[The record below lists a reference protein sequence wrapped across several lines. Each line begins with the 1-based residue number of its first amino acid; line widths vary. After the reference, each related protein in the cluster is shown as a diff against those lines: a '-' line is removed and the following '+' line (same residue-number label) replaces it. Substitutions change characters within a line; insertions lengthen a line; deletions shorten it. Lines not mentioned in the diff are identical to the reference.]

1 MARVQRQAIDQDE
14 FNETAERLKAEGK
27 KVSAVT
33 MRQALGGGSYD
44 TIYKYLG
51 IWEARTPA
59 TVIKVEPQ
67 VIPPSVQAGFAN
79 AWRLATEEAAA
90 EIHAIKE
97 KCSEEV
103 SAALAQ
109 FHGALEA
116 IAQIENERKAEAE
129 AVEGLHQQIA
139 ELRAEMGKTES
150 EAAAEKAR
158 ADELREQL
166 KAQQQD
172 RDEAIKEA
180 AQYKGQIE
188 ALKTQTADLM
198 ALINAREP
206 KK

>member
-1 MARVQRQAIDQDE
+1 MARQQRQAIDQDE

-27 KVSAVT
+27 KVSAVS

-44 TIYKYLG
+44 TIYKYLE
-51 IWEARTPA
+51 IWESRRPA
-59 TVIKVEPQ
+59 AVIKVEPQ
-67 VIPPSVQAGFAN
+67 VIPTSVQTGFAN

-90 EIHAIKE
+90 EIQAIKE
-97 KCSEEV
+97 KCAEEV
-103 SAALAQ
+103 NGALAQ

-129 AVEGLHQQIA
+129 AMEGLHKLIA
-139 ELRAEMGKTES
+139 ELRAEVAKTES

-180 AQYKGQIE
+180 AQYKGQVE
-188 ALKTQTADLM
+188 ALKGQNGELM
-198 ALINAREP
+198 AVLGKR
-206 KK
+206 

>member
-1 MARVQRQAIDQDE
+1 MARQQRQAIDQDE

-27 KVSAVT
+27 KVTAVS

-44 TIYKYLG
+44 TIYKYLNL
-51 IWEARTPA
+51 WESRRPTAVVKEEIP
-59 TVIKVEPQ
+59 

-79 AWRLATEEAAA
+79 AWRMATEEAAI
-90 EIHAIKE
+90 EIQVIKE
-97 KCSEEV
+97 KCAEEV
-103 SAALAQ
+103 NGALAQ

-129 AVEGLHQQIA
+129 ATEGLHKLIA
-139 ELRAEMGKTES
+139 ELKGEVAKAEA

-172 RDEAIKEA
+172 RDAALKEA
-180 AQYKGQIE
+180 ANNKGQVE
-188 ALKTQTADLM
+188 ALKSQNAELM
-198 ALINAREP
+198 AMLDRSV